1 MVMRLSPLKKLI
13 QVAITFAC
21 AGALPCG
28 AISQQQVVA
37 DGTEASFS
45 FGAGYIPSEPFAVYF
60 TSPGIVSLAVEVGVD
75 GPPGL
80 AGKVEGALLG
90 KGTRDDTSI
99 DSSSLRWE
107 GYQIIA
113 AGAKGRKEYAS
124 FVIDPSGEGGAISFL
139 YHLQKDACLPRE
151 DVVYVS
157 RLVLDLSAIPQ
168 AQFEQGFSIRVA
180 LREYNYP
187 GSQVA
192 SIKPASD
199 GKYRGEPILLMG
211 TMQHGGEY
219 VNIIRRSNGKV
230 RSRRR
235 IPVVKYVSHR
245 GQALSLARLQGVLRG
260 GKATFELSNGGAVYG
275 VCFSLERRRQFANGY
290 KL

>member
-1 MVMRLSPLKKLI
+1 MILTAALLCCLAPQCS
-13 QVAITFAC
+13 AITH
-21 AGALPCG
+21 
-28 AISQQQVVA
+28 QQIVA
-37 DGTEASFS
+37 DGTEAEFS
-45 FGAGYIPSEPFAVYF
+45 FTSAYSASEPFAVYF

-90 KGTRDDTSI
+90 KGAWDDMSI
-99 DSSSLRWE
+99 DRASLRWE
-107 GYQIIA
+107 EYKIIA
-113 AGAKGRKEYAS
+113 QGAKGRKEYAS
-124 FVIDPSGEGGAISFL
+124 FVIDPSSDGGAISFI
-139 YHLQKDACLPRE
+139 YHLHKDACLSRE
-151 DVVYVS
+151 DVVYGS

-168 AQFEQGFSIRVA
+168 AQFEKGFTIRVA

-211 TMQHGGEY
+211 TMQYGGEY
-219 VNIIRRSNGKV
+219 VNIIRRSNGRV

-260 GKATFELSNGGAVYG
+260 GRATFELSNGGAIYG